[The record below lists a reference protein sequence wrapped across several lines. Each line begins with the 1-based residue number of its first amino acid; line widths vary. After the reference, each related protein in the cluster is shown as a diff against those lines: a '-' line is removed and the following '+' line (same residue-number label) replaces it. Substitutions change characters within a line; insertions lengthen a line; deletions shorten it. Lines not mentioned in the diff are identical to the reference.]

1 MHPSIDTPRTRVRV
15 QHADGIVAA
24 GLSMALHQHEEFELC
39 EETAAPVALVVC
51 DYGTGM
57 TLAQGALRTA
67 AATSGTRVLVL
78 TTQDREQAVRHALEV
93 GVHGYVL
100 NGSPVD
106 ELIAAVRTV
115 ARGQRFLSAEVAQRM
130 AESMTREALTPRE
143 AQVLH
148 LLAEGHC
155 NKAVARQLD
164 IALGTVKA
172 HVKSVLAKLEV
183 SSRTQA
189 VSIATQ
195 RGLVALNHTE
205 VH

>member
-1 MHPSIDTPRTRVRV
+1 MQTSTDAPRTRVRV

-24 GLSMALHQHEEFELC
+24 GLSMALHQHAEFELC
-39 EETAAPVALVVC
+39 PDMSGSVDLIVC

-57 TLAQGALRTA
+57 TLVQRDARA
-67 AATSGTRVLVL
+67 AAASGGTRVLVL

-106 ELIAAVRTV
+106 ELINAVRTV

-148 LLAEGHC
+148 LLADGHC

-172 HVKSVLAKLEV
+172 HVKAILAKLEV
-183 SSRTQA
+183 TSRTQA

-195 RGLVALNHTE
+195 RGLVVLDPSE